1 MRLTQFQGM
10 SLGTSGVSASHR
22 LWVQGNTHVN
32 GSLSKSSGSFDI
44 AHPLPPTDSGKWRL
58 RHYFCETG
66 QGPGLNIYRYKLT
79 LVKGENTHQ
88 LPDWFSLIN
97 TNCCVVIAPCKHF
110 GQAYGDVEGNTLKV
124 VTKAA
129 GMYICIIYG
138 DRCDPDALA
147 DYNSHGADT
156 MEYEFEFEKD
166 QPGTSESSN

>member
-1 MRLTQFQGM
+1 M
-10 SLGTSGVSASHR
+10 
-22 LWVQGNTHVN
+22 
-32 GSLSKSSGSFDI
+32 
-44 AHPLPPTDSGKWRL
+44 
-58 RHYFCETG
+58 
-66 QGPGLNIYRYKLT
+66 
-79 LVKGENTHQ
+79 
-88 LPDWFSLIN
+88 
-97 TNCCVVIAPCKHF
+97 VIAPCKHF

-147 DYNSHGADT
+147 DYNAHGADT